1 MTKSEE
7 FFCRT
12 SGFFAG
18 ILNVFQEKFAKLCEK
33 ITAFGGVVI
42 FQTSPRQYRIILMVQ
57 LRRRKFRQTN
67 QIDAGN
73 RQSVGKEIFA
83 V

>member
-1 MTKSEE
+1 MEE
-7 FFCRT
+7 
-12 SGFFAG
+12 
-18 ILNVFQEKFAKLCEK
+18 KL
-33 ITAFGGVVI
+33 
-42 FQTSPRQYRIILMVQ
+42 RQYRWVLMVQ

-73 RQSVGKEIFA
+73 SGSVGKEICA